1 MEVGIEEELESL
13 GERVEGRSERELFT
27 AIKRESCRV
36 EVWMMM
42 MMMVVDIDQHS
53 NSTPTKDAD
62 QLCVLHPSI
71 FIYTIYYSGCLFP
84 RSVYESRVPCVVW
97 FSYLGLRL
105 RI

>member
-42 MMMVVDIDQHS
+42 MMVVDIDKHS
-53 NSTPTKDAD
+53 NSTCAD
-62 QLCVLHPSI
+62 EGCGSVVCNTPQY
-71 FIYTIYYSGCLFP
+71 IYTIYYSGCLFP